1 VKYQDLF
8 PDTYTGI

>member
-8 PDTYTGI
+8 ADTYTGI